1 MAETT
6 TTEEAAS
13 HSGGDY
19 GKGGDILYRWGNPQ
33 NYSRGDI
40 LMAFEN
46 FINQENEDGSITK
59 IHFRDDPVIQMRI
72 IRDELLKESDW
83 LAGQD
88 RTMTSAEKTY
98 RQALR
103 DITDTQ
109 TPALDDNGNLINVT
123 WPAKPPILPDSPY
136 LNADR
141 S

>member
-1 MAETT
+1 
-6 TTEEAAS
+6 
-13 HSGGDY
+13 
-19 GKGGDILYRWGNPQ
+19 
-33 NYSRGDI
+33 
-40 LMAFEN
+40 MAFEN

>member
-1 MAETT
+1 
-6 TTEEAAS
+6 
-13 HSGGDY
+13 
-19 GKGGDILYRWGNPQ
+19 
-33 NYSRGDI
+33 
-40 LMAFEN
+40 MAFEN
-46 FINQENEDGSITK
+46 FINQENEDGSITRV
-59 IHFRDDPVIQMRI
+59 HFRDDPMQ
-72 IRDELLKESDW
+72 ELRVRRNALLDESDW

-109 TPALDDNGNLINVT
+109 TPALDDKGRLINVT

-141 S
+141 SGE